1 MAIAGSKYRFI
12 WANCGIRRNS
22 HDSAIFQASE
32 IYRKITKNDIMP
44 NIGNI
49 DDGQVITP

>member
-1 MAIAGSKYRFI
+1 MAIADSKYLFN

-32 IYRKITKNDIMP
+32 ICRKITKNDIIL

-49 DDGQVITP
+49 EDGQVITP